1 MNEWFSHLNYTFHSY
16 IHSPC
21 PCVEFCPKHFELVA
35 LTLGFYFLPFICHCI
50 SSLNS
55 HLILIC
61 FSCIRVLS
69 HFSLLDQTLASKANF
84 NNFSVSLRMHQNL
97 LTQTVGFGLTNLY
110 HVLNVISLFFEHDY
124 ISLITFPLLS
134 QGLMRLTS
142 PQIFPKSCHL
152 SKSNGFL

>member
-69 HFSLLDQTLASKANF
+69 HFSLLDQLWLPRLTLIIF
-84 NNFSVSLRMHQNL
+84 QSVSECSRIYSHRLQDLVL
-97 LTQTVGFGLTNLY
+97 LIYTMSSTLLVF
-110 HVLNVISLFFEHDY
+110 FFEHDY